1 MLCATY
7 QNVEE
12 KLRDWSTEDFVF
24 CEGRREDS
32 TLGSPIKVLV
42 KPLSRRIIHPLCK
55 TLPNCFPRQIRFVLQ
70 RSSVT
75 VELYWLLIGVP
86 LAWLSNIKPQKY
98 LSKIEP
104 DARCIVAPT
113 DEECF
118 PGIAIKFRAQQT
130 LRDGMHQVRLIAELH
145 VVKQSRRNVNESLGR
160 RGDGNRC

>member
-1 MLCATY
+1 M
-7 QNVEE
+7 
-12 KLRDWSTEDFVF
+12 
-24 CEGRREDS
+24 
-32 TLGSPIKVLV
+32 
-42 KPLSRRIIHPLCK
+42 
-55 TLPNCFPRQIRFVLQ
+55 
-70 RSSVT
+70 
-75 VELYWLLIGVP
+75 ELYWLRIGVP

-145 VVKQSRRNVNESLGR
+145 VVKQSRINVNESLGR
-160 RGDGNRC
+160 RGDGNRFRLDVNELRICLGIRRELDDGVNG